1 MNEFSH
7 ITVMQGES
15 IDALNIKD
23 DGVYIDGTAGGGGHS
38 ELIAKKLGSGKLL
51 AIDIDPKAVAAA
63 SERLAKYPNAR
74 VVLGS
79 YSDVDIIAKENGI
92 DEIDGFLIDVGVSS
106 FQLDAAGRGFSYHVD
121 EPLDM
126 RMGQTDT
133 TAKDV
138 INGYSEKELANLFFK
153 YGDEKYSFKIAS
165 AIVRERNK
173 AEIETTKQLSE
184 IISDAVPAAYRR
196 KGHPSR
202 KVFQAVRIEVNQEF
216 RNIEQGIERAF
227 ELLKSGGR
235 LCVISFHS
243 KEDAVVK
250 NAFKQYFKGCE
261 CPSDFPL
268 CVCGKKPRAKK
279 VSKRGIEPTE
289 KEVLENRRSRSAR
302 LRVIEKI

>member
-7 ITVMQGES
+7 ITVMLEES
-15 IDALNIKD
+15 VLALDIKE
-23 DGVYIDGTAGGGGHS
+23 DGIYIDGTAGGGGHS
-38 ELIAKKLGSGKLL
+38 ELIAKKLAQGKLL
-51 AIDIDPKAVAAA
+51 SIDIDPEAVKAAG
-63 SERLAKYPNAR
+63 ERLASYPNAK

-79 YSDVDIIAKENGI
+79 YSDVCMIAKENGI
-92 DEIDGFLIDVGVSS
+92 EEIDGFLIDVGVSS

-126 RMGQTDT
+126 RMGQTEK
-133 TAKDV
+133 TAVDV
-138 INGYSEKELANLFFK
+138 VNEYSEKELADLFFK
-153 YGDEKYSFKIAS
+153 YGDEKYSFKIAA
-165 AIVRERNK
+165 AIVRYRKDN
-173 AEIETTKQLSE
+173 EIKTTKELSD

-202 KVFQAVRIEVNQEF
+202 KVFQAIRIEVNQEF
-216 RNIEQGIERAF
+216 ENIKRGIEGAF
-227 ELLKSGGR
+227 ELLKKGGR

-250 NAFKQYFKGCE
+250 NTFKQYFKGCE
-261 CPSDFPL
+261 CPSDFPV

-279 VSKRGIEPTE
+279 ISKRGIEPSLQ
-289 KEVLENRRSRSAR
+289 EVEENRRSRSAR